1 MALSAIGSPL
11 VAGSATTGDEMQ
23 TKTIRATRAFY
34 HRGKLIKIGDVIDMP
49 MVLALEMRAAN
60 KGEIIE
66 AIKKPDLAP
75 VPQAKESMTEKVAE
89 RVSIETGGKRNAK

>member
-11 VAGSATTGDEMQ
+11 VAGSVQSGGEMQ
-23 TKTIRATRAFY
+23 IKTIRAKRAFY
-34 HRGKLIKIGDVIDMP
+34 HQGKLIKIGDVIDMP

-75 VPQAKESMTEKVAE
+75 VPQAKESVMEKVTE